1 MKSSFIYLKLL
12 SIKMQRLLEGKHI
25 NEGKGLAIGM
35 KINLRC
41 DLISST
47 FLLYN
52 IILWNL
58 LNLLFIKYKIGIPH
72 CLAI

>member
-1 MKSSFIYLKLL
+1 MQTLGRETLMK
-12 SIKMQRLLEGKHI
+12 E
-25 NEGKGLAIGM
+25 KGLAMGM

-41 DLISST
+41 DLILT
-47 FLLYN
+47 FLLYS

-72 CLAI
+72 SFVV